1 MASGA
6 PHRMMRRPV
15 LVALLVG
22 SLAVA
27 GGATAAL
34 SRSHAHAAPLHGDAV
49 WAAAARPAPAFV
61 LHESSGGRFS
71 LAGQRGRVVAL
82 TFLSSA
88 CRALCPLVG
97 RSLMEVSEA
106 LPASERPELVVV
118 SVDPKGDT
126 RASVQRAVHRLG
138 TGVDVRW
145 LVGTHAQLARVWR
158 AYGVEVRPVPGDIEH
173 TTVVYLIDRR
183 GDERVGALFPFSL
196 PGLKQ
201 DERELAREEET

>member
-1 MASGA
+1 
-6 PHRMMRRPV
+6 MMRRPV
-15 LVALLVG
+15 LVALLAG
-22 SLAVA
+22 TLAAA

-34 SRSHAHAAPLHGDAV
+34 SRSHAHAARLLGDAT
-49 WAAAARPAPAFV
+49 WAQGARPAPAFT

-97 RSLMEVSEA
+97 RALVDVGDA

-126 RASVQRAVHRLG
+126 RASVRRAERRLG
-138 TGVDVRW
+138 RDVDVRW

-158 AYGVEVRPVPGDIEH
+158 AYGVQVRPVPGDIEH

-196 PGLKQ
+196 PVLKQ

>member
-1 MASGA
+1 
-6 PHRMMRRPV
+6 MMRRSV
-15 LVALLVG
+15 LVVLLAG

-27 GGATAAL
+27 GGAIAAL
-34 SRSHAHAAPLHGDAV
+34 SRSHAHAAPLLGDAV
-49 WAAAARPAPAFV
+49 WAAGARPAPAIA
-61 LHESSGGRFS
+61 LRESSGGRFS
-71 LAGQRGRVVAL
+71 LAGQHGRVVAL

-88 CRALCPLVG
+88 CRALCPVVG
-97 RSLMEVSEA
+97 KVLAGVSRT
-106 LPASERPELVVV
+106 LPAGDRPELVVV

-126 RASVQRAVHRLG
+126 RASVRRAVRRLG
-138 TGVDVRW
+138 GGVQVRW

-196 PGLKQ
+196 PWLKQ
-201 DERELAREEET
+201 DERALAREEET